1 MYLPIYTTVRL
12 IDETLKECKLIE
24 KHKDKLVN
32 SKNHCICMYIVYK
45 H

>member
-12 IDETLKECKLIE
+12 IDETPEECKLIE

-32 SKNHCICMYIVYK
+32 SNNHCICMYIVYK